1 MRIFVSAP
9 SRYRQTEPAARAV
22 TDVCAPGIIAA
33 ALLLVVAI
41 HSAGLLAGIGWG
53 LLGAVFSTVAPLT
66 YIAAGVRSG
75 RFTDIHVGVR
85 EHRDAVVGVCIA
97 SVIVGMGLLAILGA
111 PRDVVALFPAMLS
124 TLVVAGFITHWW
136 KVSVHTAVGGGTAMI
151 LTVVFGPLLLTC
163 WLLVALIGWSRV
175 QLRDHTPA
183 QAVTGAI
190 IGGVVAPLAFV
201 LVR

>member
-1 MRIFVSAP
+1 MRISVSTP
-9 SRYRQTEPAARAV
+9 SRYRQAQAAARAI

-33 ALLLVVAI
+33 TLLLVVAI
-41 HSAGLLAGIGWG
+41 RSDGLPGIGWG
-53 LLGAVFSTVAPLT
+53 LLGALFSTIAPLT

-97 SVIVGMGLLAILGA
+97 SVVVGMGLLALLGA
-111 PRDVVALFPAMLS
+111 PRDVVAVFAAMLA
-124 TLVVAGFITHWW
+124 TLVAAGAITHWW
-136 KVSVHTAVGGGTAMI
+136 KISVHTAVAGGTVTI
-151 LTVVFGPLLLTC
+151 LTVILGPVLLTC